1 MIKGLLFLIY
11 LIILLLVV
19 LHLGVDLFTTVLI
32 DHIFILLFLFLKT
45 KTILLIC
52 YSYLFFTEVSLSHWT
67 ASKRVWW
74 LLGSIK
80 VLLSSKFR
88 VGGFLT
94 LIILFN
100 LIVFMLETRWRICIA
115 LTIFIEWDS
124 VWFWSLY
131 NLFLLP
137 LRC

>member
-1 MIKGLLFLIY
+1 MLFLVY
-11 LIILLLVV
+11 LIILLLIV
-19 LHLGVDLFTTVLI
+19 LHLGVDLFTAILI
-32 DHIFILLFLFLKT
+32 DHFLILLLLFLKT
-45 KTILLIC
+45 KSTLTIC
-52 YSYLFFTEVSLSHWT
+52 NSYLFFTEISLSHWT
-67 ASKRVWW
+67 ASKWVWR
-74 LLGSIK
+74 LLSSIK

-88 VGGFLT
+88 VGRFLT

-115 LTIFIEWDS
+115 LTIFIEWNS
-124 VWFWSLY
+124 VWFRSLY

>member
-1 MIKGLLFLIY
+1 MLFLVY
-11 LIILLLVV
+11 LIILLLIV
-19 LHLGVDLFTTVLI
+19 LHLGVDLFTAILI
-32 DHIFILLFLFLKT
+32 DHFLILLLLFLKT

-52 YSYLFFTEVSLSHWT
+52 NSYLFFTEVSLSHWT
-67 ASKRVWW
+67 ASKWVWR
-74 LLGSIK
+74 LLSSIK

-88 VGGFLT
+88 VGRFLT

-115 LTIFIEWDS
+115 LTIFIEWNS
-124 VWFWSLY
+124 VWFRSLY

>member
-1 MIKGLLFLIY
+1 MLFLIY
-11 LIILLLVV
+11 LIILLLIV
-19 LHLGVDLFTTVLI
+19 LHLGVDLFTAILI
-32 DHIFILLFLFLKT
+32 DHFLILLLLFLKT
-45 KTILLIC
+45 KIALTIC
-52 YSYLFFTEVSLSHWT
+52 NSYLFFTEVSLSHWT
-67 ASKRVWW
+67 ASKWVWR
-74 LLGSIK
+74 LLSSIK

-88 VGGFLT
+88 VGRFLT

-100 LIVFMLETRWRICIA
+100 LIVFMLETRCRICIA
-115 LTIFIEWDS
+115 LTIFIEWNS